1 MKSITKMTAAALAV
15 SVLGASF
22 AQAATTVAGT
32 VSATV
37 IGPLAIVQTTPLS
50 FGSFSA
56 SATAGTITSFGVT
69 TGGVTNFSA
78 GSPAVFTVTGNPN
91 TNFSIT
97 SPASV
102 VLNSGANSMTAALT
116 TPTSSALDNV
126 GSRIFNTIGTLTVA
140 ANQASGAY
148 TGTYN
153 VSVNY

>member
-1 MKSITKMTAAALAV
+1 MKSTTKITAAALTI
-15 SVLGASF
+15 SLLGASL

-32 VSATV
+32 ASATV
-37 IGPLAIVQTTPLS
+37 IGPLAITQTTPLS
-50 FGSFSA
+50 FGSFS
-56 SATAGTITSFGVT
+56 SGATAGTITSFGAA

-91 TNFSIT
+91 SNFNIT
-97 SPASV
+97 APATV
-102 VLNSGANSMTAALT
+102 TLTSGANTMSADLT
-116 TPTSSALDNV
+116 TPATSALDNV
-126 GSRIFNTIGTLTVA
+126 GSRIFNTIGTLNVA